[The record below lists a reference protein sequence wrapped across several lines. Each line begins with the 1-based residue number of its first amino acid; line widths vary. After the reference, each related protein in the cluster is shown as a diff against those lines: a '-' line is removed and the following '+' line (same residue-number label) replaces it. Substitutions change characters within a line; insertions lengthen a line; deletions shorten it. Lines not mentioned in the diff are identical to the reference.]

1 MEQIINYKDIKKET
15 IKFITIAEWGAMGY
29 AGSVELLAI
38 ENGQLTLHYGNR
50 NIHTGEKI
58 MDMEEFYNAFSEFK
72 NTQCFIGECRGLP
85 EGWKYID
92 LGFGN
97 NLFISEDV
105 YDYFKTLLDSI
116 PVITPYVTWK
126 TCAIMTLILL
136 ENGIIDK
143 KDFLAKINDINL
155 KEHFE
160 DCSVDNDS
168 LYYVQFIKDSNKNY
182 KEILLDK
189 IANPNYSKNQTKN
202 NSSSNLKFNL
212 ILFGIILIMILIAY
226 IVAII

>member
-1 MEQIINYKDIKKET
+1 MSKET

-97 NLFISEDV
+97 NGNTSVSKQTGFLADIAGALVNENNIPYAKRANWICRLREDSAFVEKINQRWNSVRADVENYFTNDFASNLESIKNDAELNFVRWPILGESVWNVPSGFETRTTYDSEI
-105 YDYFKTLLDSI
+105 DYFNNWFKNRMVWL
-116 PVITPYVTWK
+116 
-126 TCAIMTLILL
+126 
-136 ENGIIDK
+136 N
-143 KDFLAKINDINL
+143 
-155 KEHFE
+155 
-160 DCSVDNDS
+160 
-168 LYYVQFIKDSNKNY
+168 SN
-182 KEILLDK
+182 
-189 IANPNYSKNQTKN
+189 
-202 NSSSNLKFNL
+202 F
-212 ILFGIILIMILIAY
+212 
-226 IVAII
+226 